1 MDDDHPEIHFSDS
14 FEKVLKT
21 NAEQFACLSKTH
33 EAAQRYTANYNTYLT
48 IPTIILSGLAGL
60 GAVGS
65 QSLLPF
71 EGSTT
76 LVGMVS
82 FVCATLQTISSDL
95 AFAKRSE
102 AHRGAAVQYTK
113 LHHLITLELS
123 LPRKERLPASK
134 LMDMVKEEAGRLLET
149 APQLPLAVIQEF
161 RSKFATT
168 TVAVPHILNGLEE
181 VKIADE
187 PLPSLTP
194 KPSSPIKVKFI
205 EQKPLS
211 IVV

>member
-1 MDDDHPEIHFSDS
+1 MEEDHPEIHFSDS

-33 EAAQRYTANYNTYLT
+33 EAAQRYTASFNTYLT

-65 QSLLPF
+65 ESLLPF
-71 EGSTT
+71 DGSTT
-76 LVGMVS
+76 LVGMIS
-82 FVCATLQTISSDL
+82 FLCATLQTISSYL

-102 AHRGAAVQYTK
+102 AHRGAAIQYTK

-123 LPRKERLPASK
+123 LPRKERMPATK
-134 LMDMVKEEAGRLLET
+134 LLDMVKEEAGRLLET
-149 APQLPLAVIQEF
+149 APQLPLAVVKEF
-161 RSKFATT
+161 QQKFGST
-168 TVAVPHILNGLEE
+168 TVAVPHLLNGLEE

-194 KPSSPIKVKFI
+194 RPSPVKVKII